1 VVFSQCT
8 YARAAVLLL
17 GLASLAGCDDKGEYS
32 DTLAAC
38 PKLTQ
43 IQNDYGATIGGKY
56 GGASLDE
63 YQFKVKV
70 VGDRNLVVVLPPS
83 SDRCVMDIA
92 NRLSTVCDLCER
104 SPDSCLNIV
113 GSAMNLPTSS
123 CSVCG
128 DNVCSGDETRA
139 NCENDCRCGNDNCE
153 AAVGENVESCP
164 SDCRGGCGD
173 GYCAEPAEACSCEGL
188 TDCEV
193 CEVDCCR
200 TICGD
205 RICSLAAGENIGNCE
220 PDCGLGGCGD
230 GLCIGETL
238 GSCPSDCT
246 GFTCGDSV
254 CNRPEN
260 CFNCPED
267 CAGIPPQEGVSSCLD
282 GICSEC
288 EMWECGYDCRDR
300 DWRICLTTDVNCCGN
315 EVCEGDENPAN
326 CPTDCPWG
334 RGATCGDGACDPS
347 IGESFSNCGQD
358 CEFVAFCGDGLCT
371 HGEYLTSCVDCA
383 NACDW
388 DVSCVPGLSYCGPMT
403 AVDGVDHETL
413 VSCAQAARCAH
424 KEPCEGRCQYGELGA
439 GCVDCP
445 AVALTGT
452 ATYALCGVGE
462 EPTCLGPQLLQ
473 TCVVDEVYSSNPAC
487 AVRQTHLCG
496 LPCGTDANCPIDLPT
511 CNPATGWCENPCPE
525 LGCSQAGRKRCQ
537 GVNIMTCT
545 ILEGACG
552 TWAID
557 TVCQPVSS
565 VPQHCDP
572 ATLTCTPNEG

>member
-1 VVFSQCT
+1 M
-8 YARAAVLLL
+8 LLL

-164 SDCRGGCGD
+164 VDCRGGCGD

-334 RGATCGDGACDPS
+334 RGATCGDGAC
-347 IGESFSNCGQD
+347 
-358 CEFVAFCGDGLCT
+358 
-371 HGEYLTSCVDCA
+371 
-383 NACDW
+383 
-388 DVSCVPGLSYCGPMT
+388 
-403 AVDGVDHETL
+403 
-413 VSCAQAARCAH
+413 
-424 KEPCEGRCQYGELGA
+424 
-439 GCVDCP
+439 
-445 AVALTGT
+445 
-452 ATYALCGVGE
+452 
-462 EPTCLGPQLLQ
+462 
-473 TCVVDEVYSSNPAC
+473 
-487 AVRQTHLCG
+487 
-496 LPCGTDANCPIDLPT
+496 LPCGNSPNCPIDLPT

-557 TVCQPVSS
+557 TVCQRVSS